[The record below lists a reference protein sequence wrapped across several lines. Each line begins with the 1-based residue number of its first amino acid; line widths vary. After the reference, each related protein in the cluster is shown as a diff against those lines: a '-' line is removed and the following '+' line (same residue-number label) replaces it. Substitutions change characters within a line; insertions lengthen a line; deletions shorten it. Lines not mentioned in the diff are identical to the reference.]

1 MVVLY
6 HYKNIE
12 NMDEILKYVQNQLVQ
27 APFRLKSYTQDEQG
41 KKYPQRHIYIKI
53 DKYLRDF
60 LHSPNARERWV
71 IIPGLR
77 GVGKTSILAQLIS
90 NHSQESGER
99 RMLYISLDEVVN
111 VLGSSLKDVL
121 AAYEKILGESFER
134 LTRPVFIFIDEAQYD
149 PKWASVLKS
158 VYDRSNKVF
167 IACSGSSAVSLQTN
181 PDVIRRAV
189 FQKLFPTSFP
199 EFLMIRDGKFPTKD
213 LKKNI
218 KEALFNA
225 ESAKD
230 AYDKLKSIE
239 QNVLSVW
246 ASIDRHHIDEYLKI
260 GTLPFAIRVRD
271 EARVYQTI
279 TLLLDK
285 VINQDVQSLGRFDA
299 KTLSHIKRVL
309 FLLAESDMVSLQ
321 KLATTLETSV
331 NTVANILEILEQ
343 AELLIRVMPY
353 GSNTKKVRKP
363 SKYHFMAFLLS
374 NFLDNRALPELVI
387 RVMPYGS
394 NTKKVRKPS
403 KYHFMSSAMRSA
415 FLSVAGNEQI
425 FAGQKGR
432 LMEDI
437 VAMTLYREF
446 VANSRGS
453 LNYDSVK
460 SGADFILTIA
470 ERNIIPIEVG
480 IGEKTGTQVRNTM
493 KKIGSAKYGVVI
505 CRNNL
510 ALLEDANVVK
520 VPLDFFLLI

>member
-77 GVGKTSILAQLIS
+77 GVGKTTILAQLFS

-134 LTRPVFIFIDEAQYD
+134 LTKPVFIFIDEAQYD

-363 SKYHFMAFLLS
+363 SKYHFM
-374 NFLDNRALPELVI
+374 
-387 RVMPYGS
+387 
-394 NTKKVRKPS
+394 
-403 KYHFMSSAMRSA
+403 SSAMRSA

-480 IGEKTGTQVRNTM
+480 IGEKTGAQVRNTM

-505 CRNNL
+505 CRNTL

>member
-77 GVGKTSILAQLIS
+77 GVGKTTILAQLFS

-134 LTRPVFIFIDEAQYD
+134 LTKPVFIFIDEAQYD

-363 SKYHFMAFLLS
+363 SKYHFM
-374 NFLDNRALPELVI
+374 
-387 RVMPYGS
+387 
-394 NTKKVRKPS
+394 
-403 KYHFMSSAMRSA
+403 SSAMRSA

>member
-6 HYKNIE
+6 HPKSIE
-12 NMDEILKYVQNQLVQ
+12 NMEETLKYVQNQLVQ

-77 GVGKTSILAQLIS
+77 GVGKTTILAQLFS
-90 NHSQESGER
+90 NHIQESGER

-111 VLGSSLKDVL
+111 ILGSSLKDVL
-121 AAYEKILGESFER
+121 AAYEKILGESFEK
-134 LTRPVFIFIDEAQYD
+134 LTKPVFIFIDEAQYD

-199 EFLMIRDGKFPTKD
+199 EFLMIRDVKFPVKD

-218 KEALFNA
+218 KEALFHA

-230 AYDKLKSIE
+230 AYGKLKNIE

-246 ASIDRHHIDEYLKI
+246 ASIDRHYIDEYLKI

-299 KTLSHIKRVL
+299 KTLSYIKRVL

-321 KLATTLETSV
+321 KLSTTLETSV
-331 NTVANILEILEQ
+331 NTVSNILEVLEQ

-353 GSNTKKVRKP
+353 GSN
-363 SKYHFMAFLLS
+363 
-374 NFLDNRALPELVI
+374 I
-387 RVMPYGS
+387 
-394 NTKKVRKPS
+394 KKVRKPS

-415 FLSVAGNEQI
+415 FLSVAGNEQM
-425 FAGQKGR
+425 FAGQRGR

-446 VANSRGS
+446 VASSRGS

-470 ERNIIPIEVG
+470 EKNIIPVEVG
-480 IGEKTGTQVRNTM
+480 MGEKTGTQVRNTM

-505 CRNNL
+505 CRNTL

-520 VPLDFFLLI
+520 VPLAFFLLI

>member
-6 HYKNIE
+6 HPKSIE
-12 NMDEILKYVQNQLVQ
+12 NMEETLKYVQNQLVQ
-27 APFRLKSYTQDEQG
+27 APFRLKPYTQDEQG

-77 GVGKTSILAQLIS
+77 GVGKTTILAQLFS
-90 NHSQESGER
+90 NHIQESGER

-121 AAYEKILGESFER
+121 VAYEKILGESFER
-134 LTRPVFIFIDEAQYD
+134 LTKPVFIFIDEAQYD

-199 EFLMIRDGKFPTKD
+199 EFLMIRDGKFPVKD

-230 AYDKLKSIE
+230 AYGKLKNIE

-246 ASIDRHHIDEYLKI
+246 ASIDRHYIDEYLKI

-299 KTLSHIKRVL
+299 KTLSYIKRVL

-321 KLATTLETSV
+321 KLSTTLETSV
-331 NTVANILEILEQ
+331 NTVSNILEVLEQ
-343 AELLIRVMPY
+343 AELL
-353 GSNTKKVRKP
+353 
-363 SKYHFMAFLLS
+363 
-374 NFLDNRALPELVI
+374 I

-425 FAGQKGR
+425 FAGQRGR

-446 VANSRGS
+446 VASSRGS

-470 ERNIIPIEVG
+470 EKNIIPVEVG
-480 IGEKTGTQVRNTM
+480 MGEKTGTQVRNTI

-505 CRNNL
+505 CRNAL

>member
-6 HYKNIE
+6 HPKSIE
-12 NMDEILKYVQNQLVQ
+12 NMEETLKYVQNQLVQ
-27 APFRLKSYTQDEQG
+27 APFRLKPYTQDEQG
-41 KKYPQRHIYIKI
+41 KKYSQRHIYIKI

-71 IIPGLR
+71 IIQGLR
-77 GVGKTSILAQLIS
+77 GVGKTTILAQLFS
-90 NHSQESGER
+90 NHIQESGER

-121 AAYEKILGESFER
+121 VAYEKILGESFEK
-134 LTRPVFIFIDEAQYD
+134 LTKPVFIFIDEAQYD

-199 EFLMIRDGKFPTKD
+199 EFLMIRDGKFPVKD

-230 AYDKLKSIE
+230 AYGKLKNIE

-246 ASIDRHHIDEYLKI
+246 ASIDRHYIDEYLKI

-299 KTLSHIKRVL
+299 KTLSYIKRVL

-321 KLATTLETSV
+321 KLSTTLETSV
-331 NTVANILEILEQ
+331 NTVSNILEVLEQ
-343 AELLIRVMPY
+343 AELL
-353 GSNTKKVRKP
+353 
-363 SKYHFMAFLLS
+363 
-374 NFLDNRALPELVI
+374 I

-415 FLSVAGNEQI
+415 FLSVAGNKQI
-425 FAGQKGR
+425 FAGQRGR

-446 VANSRGS
+446 VASSRGS

-470 ERNIIPIEVG
+470 EKNIIPVEVG
-480 IGEKTGTQVRNTM
+480 MGEKTGTQVRNTM
-493 KKIGSAKYGVVI
+493 KKIGSAKYGVMV
-505 CRNNL
+505 CRNDL
-510 ALLEDANVVK
+510 ALLEDANVIK

>member
-1 MVVLY
+1 MVVLC
-6 HYKNIE
+6 HHKSIE

-41 KKYPQRHIYIKI
+41 RKYPQRHIYIKI

-77 GVGKTSILAQLIS
+77 GVGKTTILAQLFS

-134 LTRPVFIFIDEAQYD
+134 LTKPVFIFIDEAQYD

-181 PDVIRRAV
+181 PDVIRRSV
-189 FQKLFPTSFP
+189 FQKLFPTSFQ

-218 KEALFNA
+218 KEALFGA

-309 FLLAESDMVSLQ
+309 FLLAESDVVSIQ

-331 NTVANILEILEQ
+331 NTVSNILEVLEQ

-353 GSNTKKVRKP
+353 GSNSKKVRKP
-363 SKYHFMAFLLS
+363 SRYQ
-374 NFLDNRALPELVI
+374 
-387 RVMPYGS
+387 
-394 NTKKVRKPS
+394 
-403 KYHFMSSAMRSA
+403 FMSSAMRSA

-425 FAGQKGR
+425 FASQKDR

-446 VANSRGS
+446 VANSRGA
-453 LNYDSVK
+453 LNYDSSK
-460 SGADFILTIA
+460 AGADFILTIA
-470 ERNIIPIEVG
+470 AKNIIPIEVG
-480 IGEKTGTQVRNTM
+480 VGEKPGTQVRSTM
-493 KKIGSAKYGVVI
+493 KKVGSAKYGIVI
-505 CRNNL
+505 CKNEL
-510 ALLEDANVVK
+510 TLLEDANVVK
-520 VPLDFFLLI
+520 VPLDYFLLI

>member
-6 HYKNIE
+6 HYKSIE

-60 LHSPNARERWV
+60 LHSPSARERWV

-77 GVGKTSILAQLIS
+77 GVGKTTILAQLFS

-121 AAYEKILGESFER
+121 AAYEKILGESFEK
-134 LTRPVFIFIDEAQYD
+134 LTKPVFIFIDEAQYD

-218 KEALFNA
+218 KESLFNA
-225 ESAKD
+225 GSAKD

-363 SKYHFMAFLLS
+363 SKYHFM
-374 NFLDNRALPELVI
+374 
-387 RVMPYGS
+387 
-394 NTKKVRKPS
+394 
-403 KYHFMSSAMRSA
+403 SSAMRSA

-470 ERNIIPIEVG
+470 EKNIIPIEVG

-505 CRNNL
+505 CRNTL